1 MRWKKTTIALSLAL
15 VLGSIPLVLNLGTE
29 FMPPLDEGSLLFMP
43 VTLPSV
49 SNSEIKRIMQVQD
62 KISIPSTNWRSS
74 SG

>member
-1 MRWKKTTIALSLAL
+1 
-15 VLGSIPLVLNLGTE
+15 
-29 FMPPLDEGSLLFMP
+29 MPPIDEGSLLFMP

-49 SNSEIKRIMQVQD
+49 SNSEIKRIMQLQD